1 MRDATTFWYRTS
13 LALLLYAALGPA
25 TAAHAAGINDQNFDQ
40 LERGRYLSIVG
51 DCAACHTLPG
61 SGHELAG
68 GRILET
74 PFGSLL
80 APNITPDRVTGIGAW
95 TDDEFVNAMTK
106 GTGRNGTRL
115 FPAMPYTYYT
125 KISRDDALAIRA
137 YLNTLPP
144 VHNEVRPD
152 QLPFPL
158 NLRENMVA
166 WDRLFFRAG
175 EFQPDP
181 NKSEEWNR
189 GAYLTEGL
197 GHCGLCH
204 TPKNE
209 LGGDQQGRAM
219 QGYALQGWF
228 AADLTNDPRRG
239 LGSWSVGDI
248 ATYLKTG
255 HNKFA
260 SATGPMSETIK
271 NSTSKMSDVDL
282 HAMAV
287 YLKDRPGDPANA
299 AQNREG
305 LARPVPPA
313 SAMKIGQQIYADE
326 CAGCHKADGKGTP
339 GLFPALAGTSLVQQ
353 GDPASLLHVVLR
365 GTNGL
370 ATAQAPTAAAM
381 PAFAWI
387 LNDGQVA
394 AVLTYIRNS
403 WGNSAPAVTS
413 SDASKA
419 RSALAERND

>member
-1 MRDATTFWYRTS
+1 
-13 LALLLYAALGPA
+13 
-25 TAAHAAGINDQNFDQ
+25 
-40 LERGRYLSIVG
+40 
-51 DCAACHTLPG
+51 
-61 SGHELAG
+61 
-68 GRILET
+68 
-74 PFGSLL
+74 
-80 APNITPDRVTGIGAW
+80 
-95 TDDEFVNAMTK
+95 
-106 GTGRNGTRL
+106 
-115 FPAMPYTYYT
+115 
-125 KISRDDALAIRA
+125 
-137 YLNTLPP
+137 
-144 VHNEVRPD
+144 
-152 QLPFPL
+152 
-158 NLRENMVA
+158 
-166 WDRLFFRAG
+166 
-175 EFQPDP
+175 
-181 NKSEEWNR
+181 
-189 GAYLTEGL
+189 
-197 GHCGLCH
+197 LCH

-209 LGGDQQGRAM
+209 LGGDEQGRAM
-219 QGYALQGWF
+219 QGYALQGSF

-260 SATGPMSETIK
+260 SATGPMAETIK

-287 YLKDRPGDPANA
+287 YLKDWPGHPANA

-305 LARPVPPA
+305 LAPPAPPA

-353 GDPASLLHVVLR
+353 SDPASLLDVVLR

-381 PAFAWI
+381 PAFGWV

-403 WGNSAPAVTS
+403 WGNSAPAVAS
-413 SDASKA
+413 GDATKA